1 MKIPVKV
8 IICYALTVVMLF
20 FCANTFLGGMQRD
33 RIVQERRDELLECAT
48 GLADGYIV
56 RFYDSK
62 YTLRQMRDQVTMLS
76 DILGQ
81 RIWIINSKNKV
92 VVDSESTKVFD
103 LGEIDPEFVYKVY
116 HDNVLIEDI
125 LDEPMLTVTA
135 PVMYKYAVKAYVC
148 VLTPEREVQSRYLE
162 RMNRINLEL
171 LVICILMAVSFF
183 VIYIIAAYPT
193 RKIRKAAL
201 EYAGGNYSYTLKC
214 RTHDEYNDLTNAINY
229 MVSQIKQVDDYQKKF
244 IANVSHDFRSPLTSI
259 KGYAEAIKDGT
270 VPEEARNKY
279 LDVIL
284 FETDRLSKLTSDL
297 LDLNRIDARGVMLEI
312 TSFDINEA
320 IKNTAASFE
329 VTCLKKKIS
338 IELSFASKST
348 FVDADLGRI
357 QQVLYNLIDNAI
369 KFSRSQSVIEIE
381 TEEKGAKALIH
392 VRDHGEGISRENIK
406 RIWERFYK
414 QDSSRG
420 KDKKG
425 TGLGLSIVKEIIT
438 AHDENINVISTEG
451 VGTEFTFTLPI
462 SGG

>member
-8 IICYALTVVMLF
+8 IICYALTVFVLF
-20 FCANTFLGGMQRD
+20 LCANTVLESEIRKD
-33 RIVQERRDELLECAT
+33 IAQEYRQNLSEYAT
-48 GLADGYIV
+48 ELADGYIV

-76 DILGQ
+76 DILGR

-92 VVDSESTKVFD
+92 VVDSESAKILD
-103 LGEIDPEFVYKVY
+103 LAVIDPDFVYKTY
-116 HDNVLIEDI
+116 HENVMIEDV
-125 LDEPMLTVTA
+125 LEEEMLAVTA
-135 PVMYKYAVKAYVC
+135 PVLYNFSVKAYVC
-148 VLTPEREVQSRYLE
+148 VLAPEREVQESITD
-162 RMNRINLEL
+162 RMNEINLEL
-171 LVICILMAVSFF
+171 LIVCMFMAMSYF
-183 VIYIIAAYPT
+183 VIYLIAAYPT
-193 RKIRKAAL
+193 RKIRKASI
-201 EYAGGNYSYTLKC
+201 EYAAGNYSYKLKC

-229 MVSQIKQVDDYQKKF
+229 MVDRIKQVDDYQKKF
-244 IANVSHDFRSPLTSI
+244 IGNVSHDFRSPLTSI

-270 VPEEARNKY
+270 VPEEARHKY

-284 FETDRLSKLTSDL
+284 FEADRLSKLTSDL
-297 LDLNRIDARGVMLEI
+297 LDLNRIDTSGLMLEI
-312 TSFDINEA
+312 TSFDINES
-320 IKNTAASFE
+320 IKKTAASFE
-329 VTCLKKKIS
+329 GTCLKKKIS
-338 IELSFASKST
+338 IELAFASKST

-369 KFSRSQSVIEIE
+369 KFSRPQSVIEIE
-381 TEEKGAKALIH
+381 TEEKGAKALVR

>member
-8 IICYALTVVMLF
+8 IICYMVTVIVLF
-20 FCANTFLGGMQRD
+20 FCSNTFLGEVVKD
-33 RIVQERRDELLECAT
+33 RIVSDCRSELLECAT

-81 RIWIINSKNKV
+81 RIWVINSKNKV
-92 VVDSESTKVFD
+92 VVDSKSAKILD
-103 LGEIDPEFVYKVY
+103 LDLVDPEFVYKTY
-116 HDNVLIEDI
+116 HDDVMIDGVF
-125 LDEPMLTVTA
+125 DEKMLAVTA
-135 PVMYKYAVKAYVC
+135 PVMYKYSVKAYVC
-148 VLTPEREVQSRYLE
+148 VLMPVRETDEIYTRQ
-162 RMNRINLEL
+162 MNAINIVL
-171 LVICILMAVSFF
+171 LIVCAFLAISFF

-214 RTHDEYNDLTNAINY
+214 KTHDEYNDLTEAINY
-229 MVSQIKQVDDYQKKF
+229 MVGQIKQVDDYQKKF
-244 IANVSHDFRSPLTSI
+244 VANVSHDFRSPLTSI

-297 LDLNRIDARGVMLEI
+297 LDLNRIDARGLMLDV

-320 IKNTAASFE
+320 IKKTAASFE
-329 VTCLKKKIS
+329 VTCLKKKIN
-338 IELSFASKST
+338 IELSFAEKST

-369 KFSRSQSVIEIE
+369 KFSRAQTSIEIE
-381 TEEKGAKALIH
+381 TEEKGAKALIR
-392 VRDHGEGISRENIK
+392 VKDHGEGISRENIK

-425 TGLGLSIVKEIIT
+425 TGLGLSIVKEIIA

>member
-8 IICYALTVVMLF
+8 IICYALTVLVLF
-20 FCANTFLGGMQRD
+20 VCANTFLQSEVRE
-33 RIVQERRDELLECAT
+33 RITQERKHELSECAS

-62 YTLRQMRDQVTMLS
+62 YTLRQMRDQVTMIS

-92 VVDSESTKVFD
+92 VVDSDSSKVID
-103 LGEIDPEFVYKVY
+103 LGEIDPEFVYNTY
-116 HDNVLIEDI
+116 HDNIQIEGL
-125 LDEPMLTVTA
+125 LDERMIAVTA
-135 PVMYKYAVKAYVC
+135 PVMYKYSVKAYVS
-148 VLTPEREVQSRYLE
+148 VLAPVSVIDEAVIK
-162 RMNRINLEL
+162 RMNEINLEL
-171 LVICILMAVSFF
+171 LIVCLLVAISYF

-229 MVSQIKQVDDYQKKF
+229 MVGQIKQVDDYQKKF

-297 LDLNRIDARGVMLEI
+297 LDLNRIDARGLMLEI
-312 TSFDINEA
+312 TSFDINES

-329 VTCLKKKIS
+329 VTCLKKKIG

-369 KFSRSQSVIEIE
+369 KFSRPQSVIEIE
-381 TEEKGAKALIH
+381 TEEKGAKAIIR
-392 VRDHGEGISRENIK
+392 VKDHGEGISRENIK

-462 SGG
+462 SG

>member
-8 IICYALTVVMLF
+8 IICYVLTVFVLF
-20 FCANTFLGGMQRD
+20 FCANTILASMVRD
-33 RIVQERRDELLECAT
+33 DIGQERKTEMAECARE
-48 GLADGYIV
+48 LADGYIV

-62 YTLRQMRDQVTMLS
+62 YTLRQMRDQVSMLS

-92 VVDSESTKVFD
+92 VVDSESTKVVD
-103 LGEIDPEFVYKVY
+103 LGEIDPEFVYNTY
-116 HDNVLIEDI
+116 HDDVMIEDI
-125 LDEPMLTVTA
+125 LEEKMLAVTE

-148 VLTPEREVQSRYLE
+148 VLAPESETQKMFLT
-162 RMNRINLEL
+162 RMNDINLRL
-171 LVICILMAVSFF
+171 LIVCICLAVSFF

-229 MVSQIKQVDDYQKKF
+229 MVGQIKQVDDYQKKF

-297 LDLNRIDARGVMLEI
+297 LDLNRIDARGLMLDV

-320 IKNTAASFE
+320 IKKTAASFE

-338 IELSFASKST
+338 IELAFASKST

-381 TEEKGAKALIH
+381 TEEKGTKAIIR
-392 VRDHGEGISRENIK
+392 VKDHGEGISRENIS

-462 SGG
+462 ST

>member
-1 MKIPVKV
+1 MKIPVKI
-8 IICYALTVVMLF
+8 IICYALTVLVLF
-20 FCANTFLGGMQRD
+20 LCANTFLEDAVSSKIAED
-33 RIVQERRDELLECAT
+33 RKNELSECAT
-48 GLADGYIV
+48 GLADGYILK
-56 RFYDSK
+56 FYDSK
-62 YTLRQMRDQVTMLS
+62 YTLRQMRDQVRMLA
-76 DILGQ
+76 DIIGQ

-92 VVDSESTKVFD
+92 VVDSKSTAVID
-103 LGEIDPEFVYKVY
+103 LGMIDPEFVYKTY
-116 HDNVLIEDI
+116 HDDVMIDEI
-125 LDEPMLTVTA
+125 LDEAMLTATA
-135 PVMYKYAVKAYVC
+135 PVMYNYAVKAYVC
-148 VLTPEREVQSRYLE
+148 VLVPEREIKEAVTN
-162 RMNRINLEL
+162 RMNTINLEL
-171 LVICILMAVSFF
+171 LIICVLVAISFF

-201 EYAGGNYSYTLKC
+201 EYASGNYSYTLKC
-214 RTHDEYNDLTNAINY
+214 RTHDEYSDLTNAINY
-229 MVSQIKQVDDYQKKF
+229 MVGQIKQVEDYQKKF

-270 VPEEARNKY
+270 IPEEARNKY

-297 LDLNRIDARGVMLEI
+297 LDLNRIDARGLMLEI
-312 TSFDINEA
+312 KSFDINEA
-320 IKNTAASFE
+320 IKKTAASFE
-329 VTCLKKKIS
+329 VICLKKKIN
-338 IELSFASKST
+338 IDLAFASKST

-369 KFSRSQSVIEIE
+369 KFSRPQSVIEIE
-381 TEEKGAKALIH
+381 TEEKGAKALVR
-392 VRDHGEGISRENIK
+392 VRDHGEGIGRENIK

-438 AHDENINVISTEG
+438 AHEENINVISTEG

>member
-8 IICYALTVVMLF
+8 IVCYVLTVLAFFLF
-20 FCANTFLGGMQRD
+20 VNIFVGNSIKNR
-33 RIVQERRDELLECAT
+33 VYENKKSELHECAQN
-48 GLADGYIV
+48 LADKYV
-56 RFYDSK
+56 VKFYDSK
-62 YTLRQMRDQVTMLS
+62 ATLRQMRDQVKTLS
-76 DILGQ
+76 SIIGA
-81 RIWIINSKNKV
+81 RIWIVNSKNKV
-92 VVDSESTKVFD
+92 VVDSDGSTI
-103 LGEIDPEFVYKVY
+103 IDIEEFAPNFVYDTY
-116 HDNVLIEDI
+116 HENLMMKDI
-125 LDEPMLTVTA
+125 FEEEMLGVVA
-135 PVMYKYAVKAYVC
+135 PVMYDYSVKAYVC
-148 VLTPEREVQSRYLE
+148 VFTPQKLVEQTETGEMDS
-162 RMNRINLEL
+162 INLSL
-171 LVICILMAVSFF
+171 LVISVILFLSFAA
-183 VIYIIAAYPT
+183 IYMICAYPT
-193 RKIRKAAL
+193 RRIQRAAL
-201 EYAGGNYSYTLKC
+201 EFAKGNYAYTLKC

-229 MVSQIKQVDDYQKKF
+229 MVGEIKQVDDYQKKF
-244 IANVSHDFRSPLTSI
+244 IGNVSHDFRSPLTSI

-270 VPEEARNKY
+270 IPPEAQNRY

-297 LDLNRIDARGVMLEI
+297 LDLNRIDDKGLMLEI
-312 TSFDINEA
+312 TSFDVNEV
-320 IKNTAASFE
+320 IKKTAAAFE
-329 VTCLKKKIS
+329 GICAKKKIT

-357 QQVLYNLIDNAI
+357 QQVLYNLTDNAI
-369 KFSRSQSVIEIE
+369 KFSHNDSKIEID
-381 TEEKGAKALIH
+381 TEEKGTKALIR
-392 VRDHGEGISRENIK
+392 VKDYGEGISKENIK

>member
-1 MKIPVKV
+1 MKIPVKI
-8 IICYALTVVMLF
+8 IICYTLTVFVLF
-20 FCANTFLGGMQRD
+20 LCANTFLEDAVSNRIFED
-33 RIVQERRDELLECAT
+33 RKSELSECAT

-56 RFYDSK
+56 KFYDSK
-62 YTLRQMRDQVTMLS
+62 YTLRQMRDQVRMLG
-76 DILGQ
+76 DIIGQ

-92 VVDSESTKVFD
+92 VVDSQSSTVID
-103 LGEIDPEFVYKVY
+103 LGMIDPEFVYNTI
-116 HDNVLIEDI
+116 HDNVMIDDI
-125 LDEPMLTVTA
+125 LDEKMLAVTA
-135 PVMYKYAVKAYVC
+135 PVMYNYSVKAYVC
-148 VLTPEREVQSRYLE
+148 VLVPDREIRRAVTD
-162 RMNRINLEL
+162 RMNTINLEL
-171 LVICILMAVSFF
+171 LIICVFMAISYF

-201 EYAGGNYSYTLKC
+201 EYAKGNYSYTLKC
-214 RTHDEYNDLTNAINY
+214 KTHDEYNDLTEAINY

-244 IANVSHDFRSPLTSI
+244 VANVSHDFRSPLTSI

-297 LDLNRIDARGVMLEI
+297 LDLNKIDARGLMLDV
-312 TSFDINEA
+312 TSFDINES

-369 KFSRSQSVIEIE
+369 KFSRPQSVIEIE
-381 TEEKGAKALIH
+381 TEEKGTKAFIH

-425 TGLGLSIVKEIIT
+425 TGLGLSIVKEIIA

-462 SGG
+462 SG

>member
-8 IICYALTVVMLF
+8 IICYVLTVIVIFL
-20 FCANTFLGGMQRD
+20 CANVFLSKVVKS
-33 RIVQERRDELLECAT
+33 RIVSESRNEMLERAT

-92 VVDSESTKVFD
+92 VVDSESAKILD
-103 LGEIDPEFVYKVY
+103 LDNIDPEFVYKTY
-116 HDNVLIEDI
+116 HDNVMIEGV
-125 LDEPMLTVTA
+125 LEEEMLTVTA
-135 PVMYKYAVKAYVC
+135 PVMYKYSVKAYVC
-148 VLTPEREVQSRYLE
+148 VLMPEREINEMLTRQ
-162 RMNRINLEL
+162 MNAINIVL
-171 LVICILMAVSFF
+171 LIVCTFMAISYF

-214 RTHDEYNDLTNAINY
+214 KTHDEYNDLTDAINY
-229 MVSQIKQVDDYQKKF
+229 MVGQIKQVDDYQKKF

-270 VPEEARNKY
+270 VPDEARNKY

-297 LDLNRIDARGVMLEI
+297 LDLNRIDARGLMLDV

-329 VTCLKKKIS
+329 VTCLKKKIN
-338 IELSFASKST
+338 IELSFAEKST

-357 QQVLYNLIDNAI
+357 QQVLYNLIDNAV
-369 KFSRSQSVIEIE
+369 KFSRSQSTIEIE
-381 TEEKGAKALIH
+381 TEEKGAKALIR
-392 VRDHGEGISRENIK
+392 VKDHGEGISRENIK

-425 TGLGLSIVKEIIT
+425 TGLGLSIVKEIIA

>member
-8 IICYALTVVMLF
+8 IICYLITVVVLF
-20 FCANTFLGGMQRD
+20 FLANTVLEGKVREMTEQQIRNEMSD
-33 RIVQERRDELLECAT
+33 RAV
-48 GLADGYIV
+48 GLADRYIV

-62 YTLRQMRDQVTMLS
+62 YTLRQMRDQVMMLS

-92 VVDSESTKVFD
+92 VVDSESSKVFD
-103 LGEIDPEFVYKVY
+103 LGEIDPEFVYNTY
-116 HDNVLIEDI
+116 HDDVMIED
-125 LDEPMLTVTA
+125 LVEEKMLAVTA
-135 PVMYKYAVKAYVC
+135 PVMYKFEVKAYVC
-148 VLTPEREVQSRYLE
+148 VLYPENEIRESVTS
-162 RMNRINLEL
+162 RMNSINLL
-171 LVICILMAVSFF
+171 LLIVCLFVAIAFF

-201 EYAGGNYSYTLKC
+201 EYAGGNYSYTLRC
-214 RTHDEYNDLTNAINY
+214 RTRDEYNDLTNAINY
-229 MVSQIKQVDDYQKKF
+229 MVGQIKQVDDYQKKF

-297 LDLNRIDARGVMLEI
+297 LDLNRIDARGLMLEI
-312 TSFDINEA
+312 TSFDINDS
-320 IKNTAASFE
+320 IKKTAASFE

-369 KFSRSQSVIEIE
+369 KFSKPQSVIEIE
-381 TEEKGAKALIH
+381 TEEKGTKALIR
-392 VRDHGEGISRENIK
+392 VKDHGEGISRENIK

-438 AHDENINVISTEG
+438 AHEENINVISTEG

-462 SGG
+462 SS